1 MKNKHLFEEECKRKK
16 MLVPFKVGFVATSE
30 FDSDDA
36 VGKEDTGVCQSK
48 YYVILI
54 SINSAR

>member
-1 MKNKHLFEEECKRKK
+1 MRKNAKKK
-16 MLVPFKVGFVATSE
+16 MPVPFKVGFVATSE